1 MDATAPERAPV
12 PAPAPGPFPLRIGPL
27 TVTVPVGLAPMAGV
41 TNASFRRL
49 CREQGESALPASLRP
64 APPAP

>member
-1 MDATAPERAPV
+1 MDATAPERAPGAA
-12 PAPAPGPFPLRIGPL
+12 PAKAPGPFPPLRIGPL

-49 CREQGESALPASLRP
+49 CREQGESALPR
-64 APPAP
+64 